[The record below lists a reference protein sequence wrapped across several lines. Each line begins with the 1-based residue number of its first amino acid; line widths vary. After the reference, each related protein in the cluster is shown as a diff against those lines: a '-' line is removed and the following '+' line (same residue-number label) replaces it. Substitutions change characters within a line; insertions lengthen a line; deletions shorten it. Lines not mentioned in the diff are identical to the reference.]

1 MNSPKLV
8 KKILVVEDNLDY
20 SQLLEHVL
28 TKAGYQVITMTNPI
42 GVLDK
47 AKSEK
52 VDLLIMDIMF
62 PQLSG
67 LSILE
72 ELKKEESTN
81 KIPVF
86 CLTNLPEEVGREKAL
101 TLGAYCYLTKAHYS
115 IYDIVKHVDFYFQEG
130 V

>member
-8 KKILVVEDNLDY
+8 KKILIVEDNLDY
-20 SQLLEHVL
+20 GQLLDHVL
-28 TKAGYQVITMTNPI
+28 SKAGYQVIVMMNPT
-42 GVLDK
+42 GVVDK

-52 VDLLIMDIMF
+52 IDLLIMDIML
-62 PQLSG
+62 PNVSG
-67 LSILE
+67 LSLLE
-72 ELKKEESTN
+72 ELKKDELTS

-101 TLGAYCYLTKAHYS
+101 ALGAYCYLTKAHYS
-115 IYDIVKHVDFYFQEG
+115 IYDIVKHVDFYFEEG